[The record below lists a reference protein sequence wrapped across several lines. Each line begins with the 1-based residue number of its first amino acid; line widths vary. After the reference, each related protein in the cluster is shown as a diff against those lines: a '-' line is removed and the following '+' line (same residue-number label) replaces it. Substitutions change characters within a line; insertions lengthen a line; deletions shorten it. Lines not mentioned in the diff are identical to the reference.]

1 MKANKKFI
9 QDDSALSNL
18 VPLALAIIITFAI
31 LFIGGFVNGQISQ
44 SLLDTYPA
52 AASRTHLQNR
62 SVNAQNNISANWDSS
77 LSIVQVVV
85 IISLLAAAIGA
96 IFIFTR
102 FR

>member
-1 MKANKKFI
+1 MKANKKFV
-9 QDDSALSNL
+9 QDESGISNL
-18 VPLALAIIITFAI
+18 VPMALAIIIVFAI
-31 LFIGGFVNGQISQ
+31 LFIGGFVNGEISQ

-62 SVNAQNNISANWDSS
+62 SVNAQGNISSNWDSS
-77 LSIVQVVV
+77 LNIVQVV
-85 IISLLAAAIGA
+85 IIITLLAAAIGA